1 MASGNASTSVLDL
14 CSLSASASR
23 ETLRSL
29 KGAVACPE
37 VPTILNSF
45 AMFQIR
51 ECQRTICG
59 APNYKSRATSIL
71 NLDLNIRAGCP
82 SVKST
87 HSSQATL
94 VYPRFCRHN
103 PRCWNVDGPSGNY
116 SGATSR
122 LAGSDRIARMTGNR
136 DVVQHALNILGP
148 IRVRYQFLRVAY
160 NAKGGCQCRD
170 SSKLSS
176 FSQKNRGLPCSASRD
191 LHTQKI

>member
-14 CSLSASASR
+14 CSLSASVSR

-59 APNYKSRATSIL
+59 APNYNSRATSIL
-71 NLDLNIRAGCP
+71 NLDLNIRAGCLP
-82 SVKST
+82 VKSA

-94 VYPRFCRHN
+94 MVSCPER
-103 PRCWNVDGPSGNY
+103 
-116 SGATSR
+116 AL
-122 LAGSDRIARMTGNR
+122 LA
-136 DVVQHALNILGP
+136 
-148 IRVRYQFLRVAY
+148 
-160 NAKGGCQCRD
+160 AKGHQTTG
-170 SSKLSS
+170 S
-176 FSQKNRGLPCSASRD
+176 
-191 LHTQKI
+191 

>member
-29 KGAVACPE
+29 KGAGDCPE

-71 NLDLNIRAGCP
+71 NLDLNLRAGCLP
-82 SVKST
+82 VKSA
-87 HSSQATL
+87 HSSHSPAALPLPQRPRLRPRPSPRVVYQL
-94 VYPRFCRHN
+94 VK
-103 PRCWNVDGPSGNY
+103 G
-116 SGATSR
+116 
-122 LAGSDRIARMTGNR
+122 
-136 DVVQHALNILGP
+136 VQL
-148 IRVRYQFLRVAY
+148 
-160 NAKGGCQCRD
+160 
-170 SSKLSS
+170 
-176 FSQKNRGLPCSASRD
+176 
-191 LHTQKI
+191 